1 MPALV
6 EKQEKQCRMDVRLT
20 QSQRDVYE
28 RAAALKGQ
36 SLTQWATTHL
46 DENARLDIDAATTT
60 VLFPEAFDAFCAM
73 LDAPMPA
80 PVQELLDRKAVWE

>member
-1 MPALV
+1 MPALT

-20 QSQRDVYE
+20 QSQRDAYE

-46 DENARLDIDAATTT
+46 DKNARFDIDTATTT
-60 VLFPEAFDAFCAM
+60 FLSPEAFDSFCAM
-73 LDAPMPA
+73 LEAPMPEA
-80 PVQELLDRKAVWE
+80 MQELLARKAVWE